1 MKKLVTILICLISFS
16 GFSQNKI
23 NLQYRFQNNDK
34 YIVTTNIFSE
44 STQDAGGSA
53 EKVSTKQQINYD
65 ITFRKNSL
73 NKSYNISL
81 KFKKITS
88 IINQSGYKQFF
99 SSDSSD
105 NEISEFF
112 KYYLSKTLDIR
123 ISTLGKINRLYSLD
137 ELFPDSSET
146 KQKLI
151 FNQTVE
157 QKVIESL
164 PVNIIFPQKS
174 VQIGE
179 TWNDTDTSSTGIFNF
194 YDKTYKLDS
203 ISEKDFFITE
213 KANFSS
219 NKNDLIPMNN
229 VYISYN
235 LTGNTLTNY
244 VLNRN
249 TCIVKKSS
257 TMQNG
262 KGKVSMKY
270 TKNSDSAYFWNI
282 TVDNLINLTTKK
294 IQ

>member
-137 ELFPDSSET
+137 ELFPGSSET

-249 TCIVKKSS
+249 TCIVKKSR